1 MEETADMMDD
11 VLHLEL
17 LTEHGA
23 DLMDLQD
30 LELASKAHEIMLEAV
45 EAAQNS
51 ASKFRKLQQRASH
64 LQKSSE
70 LGSISHYTMGNNKK
84 RTPIKDKLFY

>member
-1 MEETADMMDD
+1 M
-11 VLHLEL
+11 

-45 EAAQNS
+45 EAVQKS
-51 ASKFRKLQQRASH
+51 ASKLRKLQQRASH
-64 LQKSSE
+64 FQNSSE
-70 LGSISHYTMGNNKK
+70 LGSIPVSHYTMGNNKK
-84 RTPIKDKLFY
+84 GRQSRKKCPTNYR